1 MSTAFEKQNKKGI
14 RNRRL
19 QMEALQ
25 HLVQLLPPANRDTL
39 YRLLS
44 FLAVVAAKSND
55 HQTVDG
61 DWESGNKMDSN
72 NLATLFAPNLLHT
85 IKPGTTT
92 EKLAAE
98 SVARAGERI
107 DVINVIRSMIDHYQ
121 DVFKVSLFLFF
132 FCVRLIILKFF
143 PGVFRVAG
151 RGLHPYDG
159 HPSGGVGPTFATP
172 LPKRRVGNF

>member
-1 MSTAFEKQNKKGI
+1 MLSSRLKVSQSSNSLQHTLMLFCMYMRLVRSTGI

-25 HLVQLLPPANRDTL
+25 HLIQLLPPANRDTL
-39 YRLLS
+39 HCLLS
-44 FLAVVAAKSND
+44 FLAVVASRSND

-61 DWESGNKMDSN
+61 VWEPGNKMDSN

-85 IKPGTTT
+85 IKPGTST

-107 DVINVIRSMIDHYQ
+107 DVINVIRCMIDHHL
-121 DVFKVSLFLFF
+121 DVFKVQPRFNSF
-132 FCVRLIILKFF
+132 
-143 PGVFRVAG
+143 
-151 RGLHPYDG
+151 
-159 HPSGGVGPTFATP
+159 
-172 LPKRRVGNF
+172 